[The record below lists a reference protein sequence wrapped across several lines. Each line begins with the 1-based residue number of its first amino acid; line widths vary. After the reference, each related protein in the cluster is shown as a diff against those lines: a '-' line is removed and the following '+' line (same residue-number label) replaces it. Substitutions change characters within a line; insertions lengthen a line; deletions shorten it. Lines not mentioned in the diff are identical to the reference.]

1 MQKRPIILSILLTV
15 ATPYVYD
22 THFIHVFIGCF
33 CTGTS
38 LSTHLSHIQG
48 LEVDSTKWYVYDT
61 HFTHVFHRLFLY
73 RHVSFDT
80 YVTHTKSRSGE
91 YERVCVWYSPCS
103 VGDTYTLVTPLFR
116 IFHYL
121 CGIHL
126 IPFFHRSLFASAR
139 LYWNIYTYI
148 YIYIYVSIEETNVAH
163 TEWTDR
169 EHQRV
174 STHYTHRIGL
184 FYRGFSHIDTSPL
197 TRHVWHICH
206 TYKI

>member
-22 THFIHVFIGCF
+22 THFIHVFIGF
-33 CTGTS
+33 FRTGTS
-38 LSTHLSHIQG
+38 LLTHLSHIQG

-148 YIYIYVSIEETNVAH
+148 YIYIYMSLLKKQT
-163 TEWTDR
+163 
-169 EHQRV
+169 
-174 STHYTHRIGL
+174 
-184 FYRGFSHIDTSPL
+184 SHIQSGQIENIKGSLHTTL
-197 TRHVWHICH
+197 TE
-206 TYKI
+206 